1 LSKYRAEGGC
11 DFSHMVCP
19 SNFGALTF
27 NNEEFAD
34 TAIFRDVNCIGLVLN
49 GSRFNRG
56 LVVEISDPLVSLSLD
71 GSTIAGDLTLNVTVP
86 NEITLTQAT
95 VEGRIDITTRGALEL
110 RLLGG
115 TFDGRIRIVAPTF
128 RGHWNNAAINGGL
141 VLRTHVD
148 TRGWYVSDTTFRG
161 VLDLSSCHF
170 SADLDLRGATFQ
182 WCALDLS
189 RSHISGS
196 LALVGHQ
203 NLPDEISLEGVVVER
218 GVQLNAEFRS
228 VAPRLIA
235 RHERPRLTG
244 EVAFVNVDLSECL
257 LVGNALQQMTF
268 SRVIWPTRA
277 GRYLLFDE
285 TVEKQQRIPLDSLK
299 EAYQILKQK
308 SQEAGDHAHAGDFHF
323 GELEM
328 RRHAWGALGSLF
340 CLEFLYWLL
349 SGYSTRPRRAFVAF
363 GLLTVT
369 AACLY
374 WAVGQSGVST
384 FSDAL
389 RFSLAVST
397 LQKREAITVG
407 SWIQV
412 IQTVLAAIILALLVL
427 AVRLRVK
434 R

>member
-1 LSKYRAEGGC
+1 
-11 DFSHMVCP
+11 MVFP
-19 SNFGALTF
+19 PGFGAVTF
-27 NNEEFAD
+27 NNEELAD
-34 TAIFRDVNCIGLVLN
+34 AAIFRDVNCAGLVLN

-56 LVVEISDPLVSLSLD
+56 LVVEVGDQLLSMDLE
-71 GSTIAGDLTLNVTVP
+71 GATIAGDLTLKVRAP
-86 NEITLTQAT
+86 NGITLTQAT
-95 VEGRIDITTRGALEL
+95 VEGRINITTGGSLDL

-115 TFDGRIRIVAPTF
+115 SFGGLIRVEAPSL
-128 RGHWNNAAINGGL
+128 RGLWNNAIIKGGL
-141 VLRTHVD
+141 LVRARVD
-148 TRGWYVSDTTFRG
+148 GGDWTVDGTVFQG
-161 VLDLSSCHF
+161 VLDMRDCEVP
-170 SADLDLRGATFQ
+170 ADLTLQGAVFQNCAVLDLRGAHVFGR
-182 WCALDLS
+182 L
-189 RSHISGS
+189 G
-196 LALVGHQ
+196 LVGHAD
-203 NLPDEISLEGVVVER
+203 LPKEIRLDGVVVRR
-218 GVQLNAEFRS
+218 GAHIAADLRS
-228 VAPRLIA
+228 AAPRLIA
-235 RHERPRLTG
+235 RGERPRLAG
-244 EVAFVNVDLSECL
+244 EVALTNVDLSECL
-257 LVGNALQQMTF
+257 LVGNALQEMSF
-268 SRVIWPTRA
+268 SRVIWATRG

-285 TVEKQQRIPLDSLK
+285 VVERPQNLPLDSLK

-349 SGYSTRPRRAFVAF
+349 SGYGTRPHKAFVAF
-363 GLLTVT
+363 GVLTIA

-374 WAVGQSGVST
+374 WTLGQSGVST